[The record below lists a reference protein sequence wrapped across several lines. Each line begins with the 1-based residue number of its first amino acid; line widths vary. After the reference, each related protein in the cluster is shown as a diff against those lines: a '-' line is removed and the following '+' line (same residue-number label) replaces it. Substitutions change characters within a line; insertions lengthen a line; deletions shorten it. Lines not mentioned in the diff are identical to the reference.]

1 MEVKENFCCLT
12 KEAMTRFK
20 DIDPKLDLVKAELE
34 VLEFWDKEN
43 IFKKSLDLRS
53 KNDRYIF
60 FEGPPTA
67 NGKPGIHHL
76 IARYFKDLWP
86 RFKTMQ
92 GFLVERKAGWDT
104 QGLAVEIGVE
114 KELGL
119 KNKNDIE
126 KYGVA
131 KFNEK
136 AKESVWRYKELWEKF
151 TKRSG
156 FWLDLDNP
164 YYSHDPK
171 YIESLWW
178 ITKQAWDKK
187 LLYQGHKVLPYC
199 TRCGTALSS
208 HEVAQGY
215 QEVEDNSIY
224 VKFKLKDEKDI
235 YILAWTTTP
244 WTLPGNVALTVGEK
258 IKYAKVEF
266 NGEKLILAKDLI
278 EKVLGENIKILE
290 EIKGKDLIGMEYEP
304 LFEGAIP
311 KTTEN
316 FDNAFKIY
324 PADFV
329 TTEEGTGIVH
339 TAVMYGEDDYQLG
352 AKFKLPKVHTVS
364 LEGKFLPSVKK
375 WAGKYVK
382 DSKVE
387 AEIVE
392 DLNKKGLLLKEFT
405 HKHDYPFCWRCNSPL
420 LYYAMDSWFIA
431 MSKLQSKLLANNK
444 KINWVPKHLQEG
456 RFGEWLKGIKDWAV
470 SRNRYWGTPLPI
482 WKSEDGDIICIG
494 SFEELKSLAKD
505 AIADDFDPH
514 KPGVDEIILVKEGK
528 EYKRVPDVMDTWFDS
543 GSMPFAQWHYPFEN
557 KDKIDK
563 RLAFPADFISE
574 AVDQTRG
581 WFYTLLAISTLLDKG
596 VPYKNVISLGH
607 ILDKN
612 GKKMSK
618 SKGNVVDPWM
628 IFEKYGSDVTRW
640 YLYTVNQPG
649 LPKNFD
655 EDVLKQITRRFV
667 LTLWNTLSF
676 FITYANLD
684 NFTPEDKEP
693 KSKNVLDKWII
704 NRLNQ
709 AVTITTES
717 LENYDVILATSA
729 IEELVEDL
737 SNWYI
742 RRSRKRFWKSEDD
755 KDKQQAYQTLYWVL
769 KNISLL
775 LAPFMPMFAESIY
788 GLLKSDNNP
797 ESVHLAD
804 WPKANKLDNILLK
817 DMDRVRKIVEKGHNL
832 REEAKVKVRQP
843 LNEMKVVGKSLDD
856 GLSVLIKD
864 ELNIKKIKFEAKI
877 DVLDTKITPK
887 LEMEGLAR
895 EVVRAVQALR
905 KNSGLEVSDRIKLYY
920 TSADNLISK
929 TLKEYA
935 DYIKNEVLATEIID
949 SKSEASEEIKAN
961 NKMLNIGLKKDE

>member
-1 MEVKENFCCLT
+1 MPK
-12 KEAMTRFK
+12 FK
-20 DIDPKLDLVKAELE
+20 DIDSKLDLVKSELE
-34 VLEFWDKEN
+34 VLEFWDKEK
-43 IFKKSLDLRS
+43 IFAKSLELRNKS
-53 KNDRYIF
+53 KRFVF

-104 QGLAVEIGVE
+104 HGLPVEIGVE

-126 KYGVA
+126 KYGIA

-178 ITKQAWDKK
+178 IIKQAWNKK
-187 LLYQGHKVLPYC
+187 LLYQGHKVVPYC

-215 QEVEDNSIY
+215 KEVEEDSVYI
-224 VKFKLKDEKDI
+224 KFKLKNEKNT
-235 YILAWTTTP
+235 YVLTWTTTP
-244 WTLPGNVALTVGEK
+244 WTLPGNVALAVGED
-258 IKYAKVEF
+258 IDYAKVEF

-278 EKVLGENIKILE
+278 EKVLGEDIKILE
-290 EIKGKDLIGMEYEP
+290 KIKGKDLINKEYES
-304 LFEGAIP
+304 LFPEAI
-311 KTTEN
+311 KTN
-316 FDNAFKIY
+316 NKAWYIV

-329 TTEEGTGIVH
+329 TTKEGTGIVH

-352 AKFKLPKVHTVS
+352 DKFKLPKIHTVS

-382 DSKVE
+382 DPKVE
-387 AEIVE
+387 KEIIA
-392 DLNKKGLLLKEFT
+392 DLKKRGLLLKEFAY
-405 HKHDYPFCWRCNSPL
+405 KHDYPFCWRCKSPL

-431 MSKLQSKLLANNK
+431 MSKLQNKLLANNK
-444 KINWVPKHLQEG
+444 TINWIPEHLQEG
-456 RFGEWLKGIKDWAV
+456 RFGEWLRGIKDWAV
-470 SRNRYWGTPLPI
+470 SRNRYWGTPIPI
-482 WKSEDGDIICIG
+482 WESKDKDIICIE
-494 SFEELKSLAKD
+494 SFKELRSLAKD
-505 AIADDFDPH
+505 PSMISDDFDPH
-514 KPGVDEIILVKEGK
+514 KPKVDEIILIKDGK
-528 EYKRVPDVMDTWFDS
+528 EYKRIPDVMDTWFDS

-557 KDKIDK
+557 KDRIDK
-563 RLAFPADFISE
+563 GLSFPADFISE

-581 WFYTLLAISTLLDKG
+581 WFYTLLAVSTLLDKG
-596 VPYKNVISLGH
+596 APYKNVISLGH
-607 ILDKN
+607 ILDKD

-618 SKGNVVDPWM
+618 SKSNMVDPWM
-628 IFEKYGSDVTRW
+628 IFEKHGSDVTRW
-640 YLYTVNQPG
+640 YFYTVNQPG

-655 EDVLKQITRRFV
+655 EDILKQVTRRFI

-684 NFTPEDKEP
+684 NFKPDDEEP
-693 KSKNVLDKWII
+693 KSKNILDKWIT

-709 AVTITTES
+709 TIANVTES
-717 LENYDVILATSA
+717 LENYNVTIATST
-729 IEELVEDL
+729 IEELVDDL

-755 KDKQQAYQTLYWVL
+755 SDKQQAYKTLYWVL

-775 LAPFMPMFAESIY
+775 LAPFMPMFSESIY
-788 GLLKSDNNP
+788 SLLKLDSDP
-797 ESVHLAD
+797 ISVHLAN
-804 WPKANKLDNILLK
+804 WPKSNKLDIALLK
-817 DMDRVRKIVEKGHNL
+817 DMKTVRKIAERGHNL
-832 REEAKVKVRQP
+832 REDAKIKVRQP
-843 LNEMKVVGKSLDD
+843 LNKIMVKDKLLDKD
-856 GLSVLIKD
+856 LSTLIKD
-864 ELNIKKIKFEAKI
+864 ELNIKEIKFGAKV
-877 DVLDTKITPK
+877 DSLDTKLTPS

-895 EVVRAVQALR
+895 EIVRAVQALR
-905 KNSGLEVSDRIKLYY
+905 KNSGLEISDRIKLYY
-920 TSADNLISK
+920 TSLDSLISK
-929 TLKEYA
+929 TFKKYA

-961 NKMLNIGLKKDE
+961 NKVLNIGLKKDNESR